1 MGFRFVVLGA
11 LLAMASAFSPTT
23 PARSVVPSSRV
34 STPIV
39 MAGWKDPYMDKFTG
53 KKETLKT
60 AKTDFDLE
68 MERTAK
74 LGGLDSV
81 PLPFTVTTVAIVAYF
96 VYLVVSA

>member
-53 KKETLKT
+53 KKEVQPPHKRVCSHTR
-60 AKTDFDLE
+60 AD
-68 MERTAK
+68 RS
-74 LGGLDSV
+74 LG
-81 PLPFTVTTVAIVAYF
+81 TCEA
-96 VYLVVSA
+96 